1 MGAIKLT
8 VTEVNQNFSRA
19 RNALAEGP
27 VIITERGEPA
37 FVLMTYDA
45 FKERQE
51 GRPTLLERIDLPGTE
66 EIDFDPPR
74 FGPGFRPAEF
84 D

>member
-1 MGAIKLT
+1 MGAVKLT

-45 FKERQE
+45 FKERQG
-51 GRPTLLERIDLPGTE
+51 GRASLLQRIDLPGTE
-66 EIDFDPPR
+66 DIDFDPPR
-74 FGPGFRPAEF
+74 LGPGFRPA
-84 D
+84 DLD

>member
-1 MGAIKLT
+1 MGATKLT

-19 RNALAEGP
+19 RHALAEGP

-37 FVLMTYDA
+37 FVLMTYEA
-45 FKERQE
+45 FRQRQE
-51 GRPTLLERIDLPGTE
+51 GRPTLLQRIDLPGTE
-66 EIDFDPPR
+66 DIDFEPPR
-74 FGPGFRPAEF
+74 LGPGFRPAEL

>member
-1 MGAIKLT
+1 MSATKLT

-19 RNALAEGP
+19 RNALRDGP

-45 FKERQE
+45 FRQRQE
-51 GRPTLLERIDLPGTE
+51 GAPTLLERIDLPGTE
-66 EIDFDPPR
+66 DVDFDPPR
-74 FGPGFRPAEF
+74 LGPSFRPA
-84 D
+84 DLG